1 MKKPHVSHEDL
12 LAFHKAATIILAGGQ
27 GTRLFPLT
35 LSRCKP
41 DVSFGGRYKLIDIP
55 ISNSIN
61 ANISRIFIIS
71 QYFATSLNHHITT
84 TFRAETLSGTAIQML
99 TPEETHEKKSWYMG
113 TADAVRQNIQYFE
126 QLPLDYLIILS
137 GDQLYN
143 MDLLDMLTFAKQKE
157 ADLTIATIPVSEK
170 EATRM
175 GIMKID
181 PNGYIIDFVE
191 KPKNKEI
198 FKNYQL
204 KEPLDKS
211 RPYLGSM
218 GIYIFKKERLIEL
231 LRESNGDDFGK
242 DIIPKQIASKGKTA
256 SYVYDGYWE
265 DIGTVESF
273 YTANLALTTH
283 DLGLNLYNEVAPIYS
298 QHVHLPSASMKK
310 TIVHDSIICEGSV
323 IKAKEIIH
331 SLIGIRSRIG
341 EDTVIHDSI
350 IMGNTTYHAGIK
362 ESDPYEYLIGA
373 HCHIKKAIIDEQT
386 LIEDN
391 VDLLNLEN
399 RTTFDSDH
407 LYVRDGIIVVPSG
420 AHIKK
425 GFRF

>member
-61 ANISRIFIIS
+61 ANISRIFVIS
-71 QYFATSLNHHITT
+71 QYFATSLNHHIAT

-99 TPEETHEKKSWYMG
+99 TPEETREKKSWYKG
-113 TADAVRQNIQYFE
+113 TADAVRQNIGHFE
-126 QLPLDYLIILS
+126 QLPLDYIIILS

-143 MDLLDMLTFAKQKE
+143 MDLLDMLTFAKKKE

-170 EATRM
+170 EASRM

-181 PNGYIIDFVE
+181 ANGYIIDFVE
-191 KPKNKEI
+191 KPKSKEVLE
-198 FKNYQL
+198 KYKLQDLN
-204 KEPLDKS
+204 

-218 GIYIFKKERLIEL
+218 GIYIFKKERLIEIL
-231 LRESNGDDFGK
+231 KEENGDDFGK
-242 DIIPKQIASKGKTA
+242 DIIPRQIASKTKTA
-256 SYVYDGYWE
+256 SYIYDGYWE

-310 TIVHDSIICEGSV
+310 TIVHDSIICEGSM
-323 IKAKEIIH
+323 IKAKEILH

-350 IMGNTTYHAGIK
+350 IMGNSTYHAGIK

-373 HCHIKKAIIDEQT
+373 RCLIKKAIIDEQT
-386 LIEDN
+386 LIEDEVYLVN
-391 VDLLNLEN
+391 QDH
-399 RTTFDSDH
+399 RSTFDSDH